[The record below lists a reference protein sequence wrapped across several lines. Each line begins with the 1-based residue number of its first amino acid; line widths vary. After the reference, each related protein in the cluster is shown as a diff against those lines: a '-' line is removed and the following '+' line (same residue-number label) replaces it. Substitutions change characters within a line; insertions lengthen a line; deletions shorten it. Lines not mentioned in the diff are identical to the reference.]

1 MMKAHFSGLD
11 DPEKC
16 LGEVK
21 ALIEMLEMGMNRLN
35 LLVLHKIDLDGSI
48 SGKLASDVY
57 HARTLLIDLNEKIKV
72 KARKRLKDLDE
83 IISIMGRLV
92 SHTEIYK
99 DQLFVI
105 DPSAAGLTLETDE
118 SSDEETD
125 ESYHEETDESSD
137 EETDESYHEETDE
150 SSDEET
156 DESSD
161 EDSVVARFRRALK
174 GKPDEETDESS
185 DEKTDEEELWE
196 DAWDESDSY
205 TRGKGYTLYIKFI
218 ECGRPLPSGDNYA
231 IYHRDG
237 GTRASWD
244 EKSIHFKEHY
254 LFMCRSYALYI
265 KNGGT
270 RASWDEK
277 SNKYKNNYL
286 YPSCRHPHCH
296 RM

>member
-1 MMKAHFSGLD
+1 MNTRTNRTRQGRYMMKAHFAGLD

-21 ALIEMLEMGMNRLN
+21 ALIDILEMGMNRLN

-83 IISIMGRLV
+83 IFSIMGRLL

-137 EETDESYHEETDE
+137 EETDES
-150 SSDEET
+150 SDEET
-156 DESSD
+156 DESY
-161 EDSVVARFRRALK
+161 
-174 GKPDEETDESS
+174 DEETDESYH
-185 DEKTDEEELWE
+185 EETDEEELWE

-218 ECGRPLPSGDNYA
+218 EWGLGLGSSGDNYA

>member
-1 MMKAHFSGLD
+1 MNTRTNLQQRSRNMMKAHFAGLD

-16 LGEVK
+16 LREVK
-21 ALIEMLEMGMNRLN
+21 ALIDMLEMGMNRLN

-83 IISIMGRLV
+83 IFSIMGRLL

-137 EETDESYHEETDE
+137 EETDESY
-150 SSDEET
+150 DEET
-156 DESSD
+156 DESYH
-161 EDSVVARFRRALK
+161 
-174 GKPDEETDESS
+174 EE
-185 DEKTDEEELWE
+185 TDEEELWE

-218 ECGRPLPSGDNYA
+218 EWGLGLGSSGDNYA

-270 RASWDEK
+270 RASWG
-277 SNKYKNNYL
+277 
-286 YPSCRHPHCH
+286 
-296 RM
+296 

>member
-1 MMKAHFSGLD
+1 MNNAKHR
-11 DPEKC
+11 
-16 LGEVK
+16 EVST
-21 ALIEMLEMGMNRLN
+21 AFAGFEAELEMEMNRLI
-35 LLVLHKIDLDGSI
+35 LLVIHNIDRDGSI
-48 SGKLASDVY
+48 SGVLARDVY
-57 HARTLLIDLNEKIKV
+57 HART
-72 KARKRLKDLDE
+72 RLAE
-83 IISIMGRLV
+83 MISVMPYALCMGRFETAWSWLLAVDV
-92 SHTEIYK
+92 S
-99 DQLFVI
+99 L
-105 DPSAAGLTLETDE
+105 
-118 SSDEETD
+118 
-125 ESYHEETDESSD
+125 TDESSD

-161 EDSVVARFRRALK
+161 EETDESYH
-174 GKPDEETDESS
+174 EETDESS
-185 DEKTDEEELWE
+185 DEKTDEDELWE

-205 TRGKGYTLYIKFI
+205 TSGKGYTLYIKFI

-231 IYHRDG
+231 IYHIDG

-254 LFMCRSYALYI
+254 LFMCRSYTLYI